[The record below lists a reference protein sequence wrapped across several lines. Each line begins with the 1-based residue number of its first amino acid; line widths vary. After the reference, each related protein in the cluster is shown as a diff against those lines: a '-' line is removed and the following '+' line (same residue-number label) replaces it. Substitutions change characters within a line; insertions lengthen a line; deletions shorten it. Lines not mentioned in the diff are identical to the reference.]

1 MKVKNNCDLSSC
13 YLCRHCLP
21 AWIPAIAGNRKVLH
35 LSKGELLFKETE
47 VVSGMYFIYQG
58 LVKVHKHWGADK
70 ELIIRFAKGGD
81 IVGHRGMGLG
91 NRYPISAT
99 ALEKASVCFVS
110 LDFFND
116 SLKVN
121 PSFIHHL
128 LHFFA
133 EELQLSEQKMRDL
146 VHMPVKSRIVQA
158 LLSLQ
163 EKFGLSETG
172 ALNIEL
178 SRQDFSSYI
187 GTTYET
193 TFRMLNELA
202 AENLITLDKKEISIP
217 DVSRLTAYL
226 QSKTEGMNNG
236 TGSGNFDSNNQHSV

>member
-1 MKVKNNCDLSSC
+1 
-13 YLCRHCLP
+13 
-21 AWIPAIAGNRKVLH
+21 
-35 LSKGELLFKETE
+35 
-47 VVSGMYFIYQG
+47 MYFVYKG
-58 LVKVHKHWGADK
+58 FVKVHKQWGADK
-70 ELIIRFAKGGD
+70 ELILRFAKSGD
-81 IVGHRGMGLG
+81 IVGHRGLGSG

-99 ALEKASVCFVS
+99 ALEPVSVCFVS

-121 PSFIHHL
+121 PPLIQDL
-128 LHFFA
+128 LNFMA
-133 EELQLSEQKMRDL
+133 EELQLSEQRMRDL
-146 VHMPVKSRIVQA
+146 VHMPVKGRIVQA

-163 EKFGLSETG
+163 EKFGVSETG

-202 AENLITLDKKEISIP
+202 AETIIGLNKKEILIP
-217 DVSRLTAYL
+217 DLDRLRSYL
-226 QSKTEGMNNG
+226 
-236 TGSGNFDSNNQHSV
+236 